1 MEYVPEEIKQF
12 VGDKN
17 IIANIYWVQANN
29 SVMCGYFCI
38 EFIDFMLA
46 GKKLTDFARMSSPY
60 DGKKNDDIILG
71 YFKVEWN

>member
-46 GKKLTDFARMSSPY
+46 GKKQTDFARMSSPY